1 MQVLTHTRPYKD
13 LKDLSE
19 NHINEGARILPT
31 ELLPPDST
39 GYAHLE
45 ETWETGEEGA
55 RREGK
60 ERGGCCVARVPRA
73 LLDMPVWVRA
83 VPVLDIFFEP
93 EARNLWE
100 ELMMVPRFD
109 TRPRPYI
116 MNPKSKTLIASQV
129 LSRATSGGSAAI

>member
-55 RREGK
+55 RREGEGK
-60 ERGGCCVARVPRA
+60 GGMLRRKGAARTAGHASVGQGCPRA
-73 LLDMPVWVRA
+73 RYL
-83 VPVLDIFFEP
+83 F
-93 EARNLWE
+93 
-100 ELMMVPRFD
+100 
-109 TRPRPYI
+109 
-116 MNPKSKTLIASQV
+116 
-129 LSRATSGGSAAI
+129 